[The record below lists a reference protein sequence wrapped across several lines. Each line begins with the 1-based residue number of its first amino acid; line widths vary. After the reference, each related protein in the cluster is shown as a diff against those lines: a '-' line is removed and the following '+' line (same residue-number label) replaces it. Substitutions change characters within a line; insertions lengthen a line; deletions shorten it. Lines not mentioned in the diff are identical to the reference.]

1 MLNPTEA
8 RMILHRIAEA
18 GTPPEYGLEHYTVG
32 LDPFLRVIEEEY
44 LQDFIR
50 QGGSA
55 FKLVVGTYGGGKTHF
70 LYTVKNLAWRLGYVT
85 SYVALS
91 PQECPFNKLEL
102 VYKAIMAGLAHPK
115 STMRP
120 LQPYEQGIDA
130 FLRAWYLEKSQHLE
144 REHVD
149 LYLQGISGMESS
161 SFTHAVRAAFRA
173 LAEGDDDTYQKV
185 LQWLKGEE
193 IDRETRNR
201 FGITERL
208 DRTTAFRLIRSL
220 AQWIRTLGYAGL
232 VLLFDEAERGMSIAS
247 SREKRMAL
255 DNLRQIID
263 ECGNARLPGVM
274 IFYAVPDVRALLD
287 ERLETYEALRQRLA
301 GVLGPTNPSGVKI
314 DLENLGMDPLTFLQE
329 LGKKLAH
336 LYSLAYN
343 YSFDGETLERTILI
357 TAQEAYQ
364 FRGADIGYRRIFVKG
379 ILHIFHALRLD
390 PQWVPDRPHIQRILM
405 EEVQALEQAPLE
417 SAESQEF

>member
-1 MLNPTEA
+1 M
-8 RMILHRIAEA
+8 
-18 GTPPEYGLEHYTVG
+18 
-32 LDPFLRVIEEEY
+32 
-44 LQDFIR
+44 
-50 QGGSA
+50 
-55 FKLVVGTYGGGKTHF
+55 
-70 LYTVKNLAWRLGYVT
+70 
-85 SYVALS
+85 
-91 PQECPFNKLEL
+91 
-102 VYKAIMAGLAHPK
+102 
-115 STMRP
+115 
-120 LQPYEQGIDA
+120 
-130 FLRAWYLEKSQHLE
+130 
-144 REHVD
+144 D

-161 SFTHAVRAAFRA
+161 SFTHAVRAAFRT
-173 LAEGDDDTYQKV
+173 LAKGDDETYQKV

-193 IDRETRNR
+193 IDRATRNR
-201 FGITERL
+201 FGITEKL

-220 AQWIRTLGYAGL
+220 AQWIRNLGYAGL

-263 ECGNARLPGVM
+263 ECGNSRLPGVM
-274 IFYAVPDVRALLD
+274 ILYAIPDVRALLD

-329 LGKKLAH
+329 LGHKLAR
-336 LYSLAYN
+336 LYRLAYN
-343 YSFDGETLERTILI
+343 TSFDEKTLERTILI

-379 ILHIFHALRLD
+379 ILHAFHALRLD
-390 PQWVPDRPHIQRILM
+390 SQWVPDRPHIQRILM
-405 EEVQALEQAPLE
+405 EEVQALEQEPLE